1 MEKES
6 LKFLEEFCNAPG
18 PSGFERVPTMLI
30 KDYVEPYVTHL
41 CLDKMGSLIFEKKG
55 TADSPTILLP
65 GHIDE
70 VGFIISSI
78 SEEGFMTFNQ
88 LGGWF
93 DQVLLGQK
101 VEIMSRKGLVK
112 GVIAAKPPHVLDP
125 EERKKVVTKDNMFID
140 IGCTSKKEVEE
151 MGVRVGD
158 GVVPDS
164 KFFIVTRKG
173 YQDDEAKGERTILFG
188 KAFDDRVGA
197 FIAAEAIRYL
207 VQKKV
212 KHPNRVMG
220 AATTQEEVGLRGA
233 RTVAQMVLP
242 DVAIVLDVDIA
253 GDVPGIRPSEA
264 PARMGKGVS
273 ITTFDASMVPNQGL
287 KELSIALCE
296 KNEIPFQLSHAKGG
310 TDAGPIHMSNIGVP
324 SIVLGVATRHIHSHV
339 GIVDAE
345 DIDAAIKLTVELIKE
360 LDRKTV
366 DAFTSFGGVK
376 CALGD

>member
-1 MEKES
+1 MDKQS
-6 LKFLEEFCNAPG
+6 LRFLEAFCNSPG
-18 PSGFERVPTMLI
+18 PSGFERAPTMLM
-30 KDYVEPYVTHL
+30 KEYVAPYSTHL

-55 TADSPTILLP
+55 TSESPTILLP

-70 VGFIISSI
+70 VGFIVTSI
-78 SEEGFMTFNQ
+78 SEEGYMTFNQ

-93 DQVLLGQK
+93 DQVLLGQR

-112 GVIAAKPPHVLDP
+112 GVIAAKPPHVLDL

-140 IGCTSKKEVEE
+140 IGCTSKKEVEA
-151 MGVRVGD
+151 MGVRIGD

-164 KFFIVTRKG
+164 RFFSVKRESYEDGK
-173 YQDDEAKGERTILFG
+173 ASGERDILFG
-188 KAFDDRVGA
+188 KAFDDRIGA
-197 FIAAEAIRYL
+197 FIAAEAVRYL

-233 RTVAQMVLP
+233 RTVAQMILP

-253 GDVPGIRPSEA
+253 GDVPGIKPSEA

-296 KNEIPFQLSHAKGG
+296 KFQIPYQLSHAKGG

-339 GIVDAE
+339 GIVDAL
-345 DIDAAIKLTVELIKE
+345 DIESAIKLTVELIKE
-360 LDRKTV
+360 LDSRTV
-366 DAFTSFGGVK
+366 DEFTSFGGVK
-376 CALGD
+376 CSLSD